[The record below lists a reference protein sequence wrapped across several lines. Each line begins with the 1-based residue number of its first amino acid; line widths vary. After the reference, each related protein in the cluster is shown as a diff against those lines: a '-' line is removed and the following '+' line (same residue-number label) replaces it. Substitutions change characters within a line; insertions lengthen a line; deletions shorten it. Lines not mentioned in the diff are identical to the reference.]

1 MNDTLSEELDA
12 VSAILMDG
20 IDVREGSESGT
31 TTISISLHP
40 LTANEDERSY
50 VSLTL
55 EIAVGDGYPDVAPKV
70 AVSPLQLERVP
81 MSVCFTYS
89 SCRRF

>member
-1 MNDTLSEELDA
+1 MNDTLSEELD
-12 VSAILMDG
+12 VISEILMDG

-40 LTANEDERSY
+40 LTANEDEKSY

-55 EIAVGDGYPDVAPKV
+55 EIAVADGYPDVAPKV
-70 AVSPLQLERVP
+70 AVSLSRLEHATMP
-81 MSVCFTYS
+81 GCFTLYP
-89 SCRRF
+89 CHRF